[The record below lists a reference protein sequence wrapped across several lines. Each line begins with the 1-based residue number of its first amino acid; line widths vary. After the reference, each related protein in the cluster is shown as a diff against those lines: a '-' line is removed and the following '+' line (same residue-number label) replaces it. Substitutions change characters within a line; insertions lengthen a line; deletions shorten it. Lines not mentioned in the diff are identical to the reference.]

1 MNRLSRRS
9 LLGGVGATVGSIGG
23 CLSLLERSG
32 FDPADWPQG
41 QADAGQT
48 KYSPTPGP
56 VEDAEVAW
64 RQSLENPDHGFY
76 ASVFLVD
83 GTVYVGSNE
92 VRRSYFAP
100 GIHVGSVDSLYAV
113 DSTSGEIAFRVPD
126 VNAVYGLAGTRTYS
140 DGVVLSDRRARVGD
154 PQRSHDRTIG
164 LNPSGGI
171 APERWNV
178 RRAPPS
184 GWSGARPGETTA
196 IADGTWFYCSLYDPG
211 TIVAVDVDDGRERW
225 TRRIDI
231 DGSPILLAD
240 TDRLVLV
247 DAWFPEQS
255 TLHVLDHDG
264 NVLGQAEGPSSPRVT
279 LRDGSITLV
288 AAADQFVVETYD
300 ADTLER
306 TWRNAIEIDHD
317 ARVQLATS
325 PEYVVATAD
334 SEQPVPTRLFG
345 FDRHNGD
352 QRWQTAVS
360 GTDHPRT
367 IALSLAI
374 GDDTVYVGNNDGS
387 VFAFALADGTERWRI
402 ESAEEL
408 GEYEPLGRTVEPIV
422 VGDGRLYLWDGQEL
436 LALEE
441 P

>member
-1 MNRLSRRS
+1 
-9 LLGGVGATVGSIGG
+9 
-23 CLSLLERSG
+23 
-32 FDPADWPQG
+32 
-41 QADAGQT
+41 
-48 KYSPTPGP
+48 
-56 VEDAEVAW
+56 
-64 RQSLENPDHGFY
+64 
-76 ASVFLVD
+76 
-83 GTVYVGSNE
+83 
-92 VRRSYFAP
+92 
-100 GIHVGSVDSLYAV
+100 
-113 DSTSGEIAFRVPD
+113 
-126 VNAVYGLAGTRTYS
+126 
-140 DGVVLSDRRARVGD
+140 
-154 PQRSHDRTIG
+154 
-164 LNPSGGI
+164 
-171 APERWNV
+171 
-178 RRAPPS
+178 
-184 GWSGARPGETTA
+184 
-196 IADGTWFYCSLYDPG
+196 LYDPG

-255 TLHVLDHDG
+255 TLYVLDHDG
-264 NVLGQAEGPSSPRVT
+264 NVLGQADGPSSPRVT

-306 TWRNAIEIDHD
+306 TWRNAIELDHD
-317 ARVQLATS
+317 ARIQIATS

-334 SEQPVPTRLFG
+334 SEQPVPTRLLG

-387 VFAFALADGTERWRI
+387 VYAFGLADGTERWRI